1 MSIKPKNPQP
11 ESLVFP
17 SKRGGVMSAKTF
29 IENAWKGRDDR
40 HDGAPR
46 KIQIFV
52 GVATGFQWFQ
62 AFQVRNMA
70 INRGA
75 LGTSIN
81 CHLAAFKRLEPLR
94 SRCHSQKNL
103 YFSRCPI

>member
-1 MSIKPKNPQP
+1 MKSTPCLRRLVCRFASSHSYSITERQP
-11 ESLVFP
+11 YSPIVATERSYSRL
-17 SKRGGVMSAKTF
+17 
-29 IENAWKGRDDR
+29 
-40 HDGAPR
+40 GAPR

-75 LGTSIN
+75 L
-81 CHLAAFKRLEPLR
+81 
-94 SRCHSQKNL
+94 
-103 YFSRCPI
+103 